1 MKIPLAALLSLG
13 CLALPCALQLDAK
26 SGAAPTSA
34 THRAAPAFNLPGRE
48 AGTVALEALRG
59 KLVYVDFWAS
69 WCGPC
74 RMSFPWLRT
83 MHERYA
89 QRGLVIV
96 AINLDKSRA
105 DAITFL
111 HQFPAPFSV
120 AFDPSGKTAEAFG
133 VPVMPTSYLVGPT
146 GEILHVE
153 AGFDPRNA
161 DALET
166 LIKEA
171 LPQ

>member
-1 MKIPLAALLSLG
+1 MIVPALLCTTPIAAKNS
-13 CLALPCALQLDAK
+13 DAPAVHK
-26 SGAAPTSA
+26 P
-34 THRAAPAFNLPGRE
+34 APAFNLPGRE
-48 AGTVALEALRG
+48 GSTVSLEALRG

-74 RMSFPWLRT
+74 RMSFPWMRT
-83 MHERYA
+83 MHERYMM
-89 QRGLVIV
+89 RGLAVV
-96 AINLDKSRA
+96 AIDLDKSRS
-105 DAITFL
+105 DAIDFL
-111 HQFPAPFSV
+111 HEFPAPFLV
-120 AFDPSGKTAEAFG
+120 AFDPLGKTAEAYG
-133 VPVMPTSYLVGPT
+133 VPSMPTSYLISPT

-153 AGFDPRNA
+153 PGFDSKKT